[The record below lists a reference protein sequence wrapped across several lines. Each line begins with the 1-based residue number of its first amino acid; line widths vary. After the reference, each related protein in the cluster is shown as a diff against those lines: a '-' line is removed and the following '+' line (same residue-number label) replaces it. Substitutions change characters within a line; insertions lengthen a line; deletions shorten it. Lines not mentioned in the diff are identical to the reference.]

1 MKKEQMAQREISL
14 ENGTL
19 LTLDYWLLTDKR
31 EQGERYGIAV
41 TDSGGSE
48 TLLPDI
54 TTSTVWR
61 WGRSPRYRQK
71 RSSSTFC
78 PMIETNK
85 STSQPER
92 LRGAFSPF
100 SCPA

>member
-19 LTLDYWLLTDKR
+19 LTLGYWLLTDKR

-48 TLLPDI
+48 TFLPDI
-54 TTSTVWR
+54 TTSRPYAIELLYRLAVGEVTTVSAKEIVIDLLSDDR
-61 WGRSPRYRQK
+61 
-71 RSSSTFC
+71 
-78 PMIETNK
+78 NK
-85 STSQPER
+85 
-92 LRGAFSPF
+92 
-100 SCPA
+100 

>member
-48 TLLPDI
+48 TFLPDI
-54 TTSTVWR
+54 TTSRPYAIELLYRLAVGEVTTVSAKEIVIDLLSDD
-61 WGRSPRYRQK
+61 RSK
-71 RSSSTFC
+71 
-78 PMIETNK
+78 
-85 STSQPER
+85 
-92 LRGAFSPF
+92 
-100 SCPA
+100 